1 MSAKWII
8 FAFLVLSVTAELS
21 TLKSQRATD
30 IAGKPTHFDG
40 YNQTADV
47 PHISFDAY
55 QHAEEATQK
64 FVRKILVDGLRE
76 QFTAFKQS
84 FTQFAD
90 DEGFVREGISFCGA
104 PSPEANGNEI
114 PYVYK
119 SNTGRLIEN
128 DGVGDS
134 QAFNESNT
142 CSSKGV
148 EGLIHDHCDENSIVG
163 SLARIV
169 RGLGLNVHHQDV
181 CDAVINATASN
192 IEEPDVFTM
201 TLQQYPTTR
210 YERSC
215 VSKKRA
221 DGSLGR
227 FYERNSKCFGTRAS
241 DCTSAPKCHFFNRE
255 NTCFAVESS
264 NENQGNSDGDLF
276 CQNARIKQH
285 IAPEKESKNNGEYDL
300 INSARRATSYGLT
313 QLAVE
318 STDYAFVTGC
328 QSAAAGAAG
337 TAGHCNSFRSVIAA
351 LNGNAQVN
359 AFRDLGIEESGE
371 HWLNEIA
378 TIKGYLVDFAY
389 QLSNFRE
396 ISLEIFPYIE
406 DEEIEGCPMGETKY
420 EDHLTGTEE
429 EPLCYQKNLN
439 TTKLN
444 EMDKTG
450 QSFSRTKCF
459 CRNGQL
465 GRKML
470 ATGEGITDIDK
481 NHYSKV
487 EQDDLYLAVDDS
499 FDCDDQATTLP
510 ASVYTFCKQIE
521 SWGDKPA
528 WKQTLES
535 LLPAATKSRVK
546 IYAYTDSNDLAEKR
560 QRFVNNVA
568 ETLPKELDTSCGRI
582 VNADHESSLLPAT
595 DDESA
600 TKRSNRGG
608 NCPPFAKLQEVLYRL
623 EFETGARDM
632 GSYTTHSSNP
642 NNNQTLMFKD
652 LYCAD
657 GSFSENAFSFRQ
669 LAYKWDGAAQAGEDT
684 PKQEDLVANWF
695 LTHSLSN
702 NPESPRYT
710 DRYIT
715 GGTPNE
721 GEDGL
726 SDAEFCHP
734 HWVYQIGGDVGRV
747 DGYGMIFE
755 DPYILLR
762 EEIQEAV
769 FNTKLAQA
777 AKTQVREQNALI
789 WRYIESQLTENLPGT
804 IVDHL
809 GAAAG
814 KHYMRIWV
822 DEHTD

>member
-8 FAFLVLSVTAELS
+8 FAFLVLSVTAEQS

-64 FVRKILVDGLRE
+64 FVRKMLVDGLRE

-90 DEGFVREGISFCGA
+90 DEGFVREGISYCGA
-104 PSPEANGNEI
+104 PSPEANGNVV
-114 PYVYK
+114 PVGYK

-134 QAFNESNT
+134 EAFEEANI
-142 CSSKGV
+142 CSSIDE
-148 EGLIHDHCDENSIVG
+148 EGILHDHCDENSIVG

-169 RGLGLNVHHQDV
+169 RGLGLNVHHQDI
-181 CDAVINATASN
+181 CNATINSTLSD
-192 IEEPDVFTM
+192 IKEPDVFTT
-201 TLQQYPTTR
+201 TLKTYPGTR

-215 VSKKRA
+215 VSKKK
-221 DGSLGR
+221 SESSNGR
-227 FYERNSKCFGTRAS
+227 FFERNSKCFGTREA
-241 DCTSAPKCHFFNRE
+241 DCEDKCRFFGRE
-255 NTCFAVESS
+255 NTCFSLESHTGS
-264 NENQGNSDGDLF
+264 GGSDDQCASATQKQQIDPVTELQGG
-276 CQNARIKQH
+276 QQ
-285 IAPEKESKNNGEYDL
+285 EYL
-300 INSARRATSYGLT
+300 INSVRRATSYGLT

-328 QSAAAGAAG
+328 EE
-337 TAGHCNSFRSVIAA
+337 GHCNSFRSVLAA

-371 HWLNEIA
+371 HWLNEIG

-389 QLSNFRE
+389 QLTNFRDL
-396 ISLEIFPYIE
+396 SLEIFPYIE

-420 EDHLTGTEE
+420 EAELTGTEE
-429 EPLCYQKNLN
+429 EPLCYQKNLDDV
-439 TTKLN
+439 KLN
-444 EMDKTG
+444 KMDKTG
-450 QSFSRTKCF
+450 QSFSRTKCL

-465 GRKML
+465 GRSM
-470 ATGEGITDIDK
+470 IDDDTVPLP
-481 NHYSKV
+481 NAYGKV
-487 EQDDLYLAVDDS
+487 ERDDLYLAIDNS
-499 FDCDDQATTLP
+499 TDCDAADVTLP
-510 ASVYTFCKQIE
+510 ASVYTFCKQIQ
-521 SWGDKPA
+521 SWGDQPA
-528 WKQTLES
+528 WRQTLES
-535 LLPAATKSRVK
+535 LQPDATKSRIK
-546 IYAYTDSNDLAEKR
+546 IYTYAGTVDLADKR
-560 QRFVNNVA
+560 QKFVDNVA
-568 ETLPKELDTSCGRI
+568 KTLPSALDTSCGRI
-582 VNADHESSLLPAT
+582 VNADHEASEYPAT
-595 DDESA
+595 SPNS
-600 TKRSNRGG
+600 TVKRSNRGG

-632 GSYTTHSSNP
+632 GEYATHDDTNP
-642 NNNQTLMFKD
+642 NLNKSLMFKN

-657 GSFSENAFSFRQ
+657 GSFSGNAFSFRQ
-669 LAYKWDGAAQAGEDT
+669 LAYKWDGAATEGEDT
-684 PKQEDLVANWF
+684 PKQEDLVGEWF

-702 NPESPRYT
+702 DARSPRYT
-710 DRYIT
+710 QRYIE
-715 GGTPNE
+715 GGQVTDE
-721 GEDGL
+721 KVG
-726 SDAEFCHP
+726 DAEFCHP
-734 HWVYQIGGDVGRV
+734 HWVYQIGGDVGRT

-777 AKTQVREQNALI
+777 AKTQVREQNAVL
-789 WRYIESQLTENLPGT
+789 WRYIEAQLTENLPGT
-804 IVDHL
+804 VVDHL

-814 KHYMRIWV
+814 KHYMRIWI
-822 DEHTD
+822 DEHTN